1 MAIDFPNSPTQG
13 DTYTVGGRS
22 WTWNGTVWASTEFN
36 SSEIQSDLDGLIQDL
51 DGHVLATTNVHGI
64 LDTSQLLT
72 ISDLGA
78 YAPIENPSFTGTVS
92 LPTETSIGNV
102 SSTEIGYLDGVDSP
116 IQSQLN
122 GKADD
127 SHSHLINDVTDINAS
142 ATEINHLVGVA
153 SNVQA
158 QLDAK
163 SDTSHTHILLDITDV
178 QASATEVNYSVGVT
192 SSIQSQLDEK
202 SNTAHTHLLAD
213 ITDVFA
219 SSAEVNI
226 LNGAVIDTTELNYLD
241 GVTSSIQGQLDSK
254 SEDVH
259 THILADITDVNASAT
274 EVNYLVGVTSLVQ
287 DQIDDKED
295 IITGAATTI
304 VSNDLNASRALTS
317 DVNGKVAATLVTTTE
332 LEYLQGVTSLVQDQ
346 LDSKSDISHVHV
358 LADVT
363 DVTATAAEV
372 NILEGATLSTTELNY
387 VDGVTSP
394 IQSQLNGKQ
403 ESITGAATTIT
414 NTDLTASRALE
425 SNTSGKVVASTV
437 TSDELGYLSG
447 VTSSIQEQLDDKAPT
462 ADPTFTGTTTTT
474 YAHIT
479 PTSTKPATWSE
490 GNLYYDSEEKTLILQ
505 GSGTT
510 FEMSMGQRE
519 WVRCRNGSASTIYK
533 GQPVY
538 GYGVHIPG
546 DPVHGHHILVDLA
559 DASDV
564 TKKNVIGLAG
574 EDIAAGTHGYV
585 VTRGYLEG
593 IDTSNLTSG
602 HRVHLGFASPGTLV
616 EVSPT
621 YPNYPMDVGICLT
634 SDATNGTLYIE
645 MSHHS
650 FERIRVENN
659 AYVDGNLTVGGDFT
673 LLGSQSSIEL
683 VNLQVQNSFVYL
695 NSGDTIGASNT
706 TFSGSGL
713 NDAVF
718 TGQYEGTASNK
729 TFKVKINGV
738 GTGTGG
744 VDTFIWS
751 TDDFST
757 SSATI
762 DVSTSPIAL
771 EDGIYIDFVADIGHT
786 VDDVWSGTASPINV
800 DSGWFANRN
809 TGTSG
814 IGYTHMGV
822 FYDISDEKFK
832 FVNAYSPEPSGTID
846 TGDSSY
852 ESGTVVASSFEGGL
866 TGDVTG
872 NLLNGMNAIDGVA
885 VGTESAGDVL
895 YHDGSSWV
903 NKYLNAIPAQRD
915 EVTLISNNYSISSGD
930 EGMILEVNNSA
941 APATVTIPSAESF
954 PVGTQIV
961 IIQTGA
967 GGDLEIQVEAPATQT
982 LNSSPGPKLRGQW
995 SAATLL
1001 KRGTNLW
1008 IAYGD
1013 LKA

>member
-1 MAIDFPNSPTQG
+1 MAINFPDNPSVNDEFTA
-13 DTYTVGGRS
+13 DTGRTWVWTGSTWKSKTVNLDQYVSDTTNIHGIS
-22 WTWNGTVWASTEFN
+22 DTANLAYL
-36 SSEIQSDLDGLIQDL
+36 SDLSSKQD
-51 DGHVLATTNVHGI
+51 
-64 LDTSQLLT
+64 
-72 ISDLGA
+72 
-78 YAPIENPSFTGTVS
+78 TVV
-92 LPTETSIGNV
+92 GV
-102 SSTEIGYLDGVDSP
+102 SSTEIGYLENVTSDIQDQLDNKAGTSHDHVLANITDVTASAAEVNVLSGITADVNELNILDGVTATASELNILDGATVTTVELNFVSGATSS
-116 IQSQLN
+116 IQDQL
-122 GKADD
+122 
-127 SHSHLINDVTDINAS
+127 SL
-142 ATEINHLVGVA
+142 
-153 SNVQA
+153 
-158 QLDAK
+158 K
-163 SDTSHTHILLDITDV
+163 SDTSHTHIIGNITDITATSSEINTLSGITADV
-178 QASATEVNYSVGVT
+178 NELNTLDGITANVSELNILDGATITTAELNYVSGVT
-192 SSIQSQLDEK
+192 SSIQDQLSNKASSSHSHDDLYYTESEIDNLLNDK
-202 SNTAHTHLLAD
+202 SDASHTHVLTD
-213 ITDVFA
+213 ITDVSA
-219 SSAEVNI
+219 SS
-226 LNGAVIDTTELNYLD
+226 
-241 GVTSSIQGQLDSK
+241 
-254 SEDVH
+254 
-259 THILADITDVNASAT
+259 T
-274 EVNYLVGVTSLVQ
+274 EVN
-287 DQIDDKED
+287 
-295 IITGAATTI
+295 
-304 VSNDLNASRALTS
+304 
-317 DVNGKVAATLVTTTE
+317 
-332 LEYLQGVTSLVQDQ
+332 
-346 LDSKSDISHVHV
+346 
-358 LADVT
+358 
-363 DVTATAAEV
+363 
-372 NILEGATLSTTELNY
+372 
-387 VDGVTSP
+387 
-394 IQSQLNGKQ
+394 
-403 ESITGAATTIT
+403 
-414 NTDLTASRALE
+414 
-425 SNTSGKVVASTV
+425 
-437 TSDELGYLSG
+437 YLSG
-447 VTSSIQEQLDDKAPT
+447 VTSSVQDQLDDKAPI
-462 ADPTFTGTTTTT
+462 ADPTFTGTATTT

-559 DASDV
+559 DASDID
-564 TKKNVIGLAG
+564 KKNVIGLAG

-593 IDTSNLTSG
+593 VDTSNLTSG

-616 EVSPT
+616 EISPT

-718 TGQYEGTASNK
+718 TGHYEGTASNK
-729 TFKVKINGV
+729 TFKVKINGA

-757 SSATI
+757 SSSTI

-771 EDGIYIDFVADIGHT
+771 EDGIYVDFVAAIGHT
-786 VDDVWSGTASPINV
+786 VDDVWSGTVSPVNV

-814 IGYTHMGV
+814 VGYTHMGV

-832 FVNAYSPEPSGTID
+832 FVNEYSPEPSGTID
-846 TGDSSY
+846 TGDLSY
-852 ESGTVVASSFEGGL
+852 ASGIVVASSFEGDL

-872 NLLNGMNAIDGVA
+872 SLLNGINAIDGVS
-885 VGTESAGDVL
+885 VGTAATGDVL
-895 YHDGSSWV
+895 YHDGSSWI
-903 NKYLNAIPAQRD
+903 NKYINAIPAKAE
-915 EVTLISNNYSISSGD
+915 EVTLTSNNYSLASGD

-941 APATVTIPSAESF
+941 AAATVTIPSSEAF
-954 PVGTQIV
+954 TVGSMIV
-961 IIQTGA
+961 ILQTGD
-967 GGDLEIQVEAPATQT
+967 GGDVTVQVENSGTQT
-982 LNSSPGPKLRGQW
+982 LNSSPGAILRGQW

-1008 IAYGD
+1008 VVYGD